1 MKIPESP
8 FFLDP
13 YNLFSG
19 LYLTVIF
26 PWFDVAVI
34 FAAKFIHRNACSLD
48 TFTQSKFWN
57 HLKICNPH
65 LFSLLLYRY
74 DLINCKSRHKTINT
88 LLNTFWLHPDLYIST
103 DVMLWR
109 KLYFCGLQRC
119 KIIPTI
125 KPRTGT
131 VEPHL
136 PFLWETIK
144 LCYT

>member
-1 MKIPESP
+1 MVYTWMS
-8 FFLDP
+8 FFHDLMLLSYSLQSLSTEMRVP
-13 YNLFSG
+13 
-19 LYLTVIF
+19 LT
-26 PWFDVAVI
+26 PLL
-34 FAAKFIHRNACSLD
+34 NPS
-48 TFTQSKFWN
+48 FWN

-74 DLINCKSRHKTINT
+74 DLINCKSRHKTSNT